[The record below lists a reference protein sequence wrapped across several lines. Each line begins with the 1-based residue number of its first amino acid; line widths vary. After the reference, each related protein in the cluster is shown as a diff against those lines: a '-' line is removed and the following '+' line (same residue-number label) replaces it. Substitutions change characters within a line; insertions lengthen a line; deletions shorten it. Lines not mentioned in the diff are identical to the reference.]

1 MKVVK
6 EQKLPV
12 MRCITSGDLM
22 YSMVT
27 TVTNSIVIYLK
38 IAESRS

>member
-27 TVTNSIVIYLK
+27 RVTNSIVIYLK

>member
-12 MRCITSGDLM
+12 KRGISSVDLM

-27 TVTNSIVIYLK
+27 IVTNSVIIYLK

>member
-27 TVTNSIVIYLK
+27 IVTNSVVIYLK